1 MSATASIGVIGRAR
15 SAVRSDEAL
24 LERIQRGE
32 AASFEAFYRRYHAA
46 VLGYCIARL
55 GDRQAAEDATQE
67 VFLRVHGAGNA
78 PIESGKAWLFTVARN
93 VVIDAARRR
102 SAAPDT
108 VEIEA
113 ALQTVAGDFDES
125 VFSALDVTSNV
136 FVALRRLPARDR
148 KALLLRDFQDQS
160 SAQIAR
166 ELDMRP
172 ASVNVLLCRA
182 RAAFGRAYT
191 EVSEMPFACRQTTE
205 MIYRDSGSGL
215 TDRQQAA
222 MQAHL
227 ATCPRCAAE
236 YARAHSPRFLAGLL
250 PWIALR
256 LDGAG
261 LTAVLSR
268 LRAGSI
274 STFSGM
280 GLVPAEGLSATAK
293 AAVGAAITVAVLVP
307 GVALRTTT
315 APVAEFNS
323 ALGATDIAQ
332 PASGTAVAG
341 TSAASAPAP
350 APATGTAHD
359 VPGAQEPDHAS
370 TSTQPHAKA
379 IIPDAHDTANAGAT
393 HIAGTHTV
401 ADSAGHTAAPAGS
414 SAGVVTTTTDPH
426 TGTTT
431 TETHTTVD
439 GTHE

>member
-1 MSATASIGVIGRAR
+1 MSATAPIGVIGRAR

-67 VFLRVHGAGNA
+67 VFLRVHGADSA

-102 SAAPDT
+102 RTTPDT
-108 VEIEA
+108 VGIEA
-113 ALQTVAGDFDES
+113 ALQTAGGDFDES
-125 VFSALDVTSNV
+125 AFSALDVTSNV

-148 KALLLRDFQDQS
+148 KALVLRDFQDQS
-160 SAQIAR
+160 SAQIAQ
-166 ELDMRP
+166 ELEMRP
-172 ASVNVLLCRA
+172 ASVDVLLCRA

-205 MIYRDSGSGL
+205 MIYRESGSGL

-256 LDGAG
+256 LDGVG

-268 LRAGSI
+268 LKAGNI

-280 GLVPAEGLSATAK
+280 GLVPAESISTTAK
-293 AAVGAAITVAVLVP
+293 VAVGMGITVAVLAP
-307 GVALRTTT
+307 GA
-315 APVAEFNS
+315 S
-323 ALGATDIAQ
+323 AHIT
-332 PASGTAVAG
+332 
-341 TSAASAPAP
+341 SAPAP
-350 APATGTAHD
+350 EFTSALTQVSVVRPSQGASVAGDPVESTERAIESASSEGAHTQVPGHASAATEPHPKAMVPDGHAAALVGDAHPAVSHAVSNTIAHEVAPA
-359 VPGAQEPDHAS
+359 AS
-370 TSTQPHAKA
+370 TTGPGM
-379 IIPDAHDTANAGAT
+379 I
-393 HIAGTHTV
+393 
-401 ADSAGHTAAPAGS
+401 
-414 SAGVVTTTTDPH
+414 TDPH
-426 TGTTT
+426 TGTTAVDP
-431 TETHTTVD
+431 HTTVD
-439 GTHE
+439 EAHE